1 MQQAQ
6 TAVDPPMSSLA
17 SERMLIY
24 AALSESKNNIF
35 PSLASTVRSED
46 FIEEAH
52 QAVWR
57 KRISLEESGLA
68 HDLVSMVTSLQRTK
82 AYFGGLEYL
91 MAIVRDDL
99 HANISTVALQAAAV
113 RVHEQAGL
121 RAITKTMKEAIQMA
135 ETGLLGRD
143 GVVNMV
149 GDAVDVIRSERN
161 AHASSATH
169 IREFVGLALE
179 QIETRASGVIPDNL
193 TTTGFPEQDQILSGG
208 FADGDLIV
216 LAARPSMGK
225 TAISLAFAEAAA
237 AKDRAVFYASTE
249 QSGLAL
255 TYRSLASASRINATK
270 LREADLQD
278 DDYARLVDG
287 AQKVGELDIF
297 IDETSSLS
305 LPDLC
310 NRIRAFATDVRQRTG
325 KKILVVVDYLQRLQA
340 HRNAE
345 RAVILGEIT
354 TGLKN
359 LAKEI
364 GCPIVLLAQLNRK
377 VEERTSKRPM
387 MSDLAESGKIEQDA
401 DVIMFLYRDEYY
413 NPATKEPGIT
423 EVITGKNRDG
433 KVGIVK
439 LAFQA
444 DQLRYSSL
452 AFGGSTDF

>member
-1 MQQAQ
+1 
-6 TAVDPPMSSLA
+6 MSSLA

-24 AALSESKNNIF
+24 AALSESKDNIF
-35 PSLASTVRSED
+35 PSLASSVRSED

-52 QAVWR
+52 QSIWR
-57 KRISLEESGLA
+57 KRISSEECGLA
-68 HDLVSMVTSLQRTK
+68 HDLMSLVTSMQRSRCH
-82 AYFGGLEYL
+82 FGGVEYL
-91 MAIVRDDL
+91 TSIVRDDL
-99 HANISTVALQAAAV
+99 HANISSVALQAAAA
-113 RVHEQAGL
+113 RVHELAGL

-149 GDAVDVIRSERN
+149 GDAVDVIRNERN
-161 AHASSATH
+161 AHNSSATH

-179 QIETRASGVIPDNL
+179 QIESRASGVIPDNL

-208 FADGDLIV
+208 FADGDLII

-225 TAISLAFAEAAA
+225 TAISLAFAEAA

-255 TYRSLASASRINATK
+255 TYRSLASASRINSTK

-278 DDYARLVDG
+278 DDYARLAEG

-297 IDETSSLS
+297 IDETSSLT
-305 LPDLC
+305 LPELC
-310 NRIRAFATDVRQRTG
+310 NKVRTFATDVRQRTG
-325 KKILVVVDYLQRLQA
+325 KKILVFVDYLQRLQA
-340 HRNAE
+340 HRNAD
-345 RAVILGEIT
+345 RAVVLGEIT

-364 GCPIVLLAQLNRK
+364 GCPVVLLAQLNRK
-377 VEERTSKRPM
+377 VEDRTSKRPM

-401 DVIMFLYRDEYY
+401 DVIIFLYRDEYY
-413 NPATKEPGIT
+413 NPATTKEPGIT

-433 KVGIVK
+433 KVGMVK
-439 LAFQA
+439 LAFQV
-444 DQLRYSSL
+444 DQLRYSSM